1 MNRLELRK
9 LSLEFR
15 RLSSNLL
22 NSTDDTADINLSR
35 FLKFIDGNE
44 LISGIIQD
52 KISGVDY
59 DFKECYDI
67 GSDDWADYTP
77 PVDEACHIK
86 AQYDYLNFINN
97 ENTVN
102 VRSQAMNYCWSD
114 KKINT
119 IIQNFLDM
127 AFKPLIDFINDQLSM
142 EMIVYD
148 EKAKAMGGNTYIQ
161 NIETVN
167 GSASQ
172 QNSGVINTYNTT
184 NDTSSMLDLIDKL
197 LASLPEIQGVD
208 AEEIE
213 NVKDD
218 LEMVQEQLKTD
229 NPKKNRIGKALVGI
243 KKFAG
248 DFSMKLAVTL
258 AAGAVTGADGKFER
272 SGLGSD
278 GKCKEATN
286 TAFNFLK
293 ANSNRIS
300 GSISTT
306 TKDYIINY
314 QDLQGIG
321 MTDKLALPT
330 LIALSSV
337 ALGKPVASS
346 LAVLGEISIAGTLIK
361 VDELANSLQVC
372 LDSGAKKVL
381 LPIVSAADIGAV
393 PSDLIGCFNLIFY
406 SSAEDAVYKALG
418 VE

>member
-22 NSTDDTADINLSR
+22 NSTNDTADINLSR

-44 LISGIIQD
+44 LISVIIQD

-59 DFKECYDI
+59 DFKKCYAI
-67 GSDDWADYTP
+67 GCSGWADYNP
-77 PVDEACHIK
+77 PEDEACHIK

-142 EMIVYD
+142 EMIAYD
-148 EKAKAMGGNTYIQ
+148 EEEKAMGGNTYIQ

-184 NDTSSMLDLIDKL
+184 NDTSSMLELIDKL

-208 AEEIE
+208 EEEIE

-248 DFSMKLAVTL
+248 DFYMKLAVTL
-258 AAGAVTGADGKFER
+258 AAGAVTGADWGMLLQQLE
-272 SGLGSD
+272 
-278 GKCKEATN
+278 
-286 TAFNFLK
+286 NFI
-293 ANSNRIS
+293 R
-300 GSISTT
+300 
-306 TKDYIINY
+306 
-314 QDLQGIG
+314 
-321 MTDKLALPT
+321 
-330 LIALSSV
+330 
-337 ALGKPVASS
+337 
-346 LAVLGEISIAGTLIK
+346 
-361 VDELANSLQVC
+361 
-372 LDSGAKKVL
+372 
-381 LPIVSAADIGAV
+381 
-393 PSDLIGCFNLIFY
+393 
-406 SSAEDAVYKALG
+406 
-418 VE
+418 

>member
-22 NSTDDTADINLSR
+22 NSTNDTADINLSR

-59 DFKECYDI
+59 DFKKCYAI
-67 GSDDWADYTP
+67 GCSGWADYNP
-77 PVDEACHIK
+77 PEDEACHIK

-142 EMIVYD
+142 EMIVL
-148 EKAKAMGGNTYIQ
+148 EEEEKAMGGNTYIQ

-184 NDTSSMLDLIDKL
+184 NDTGSMLELIDKL

-258 AAGAVTGADGKFER
+258 AAGAVTGADWGMLLQQLE
-272 SGLGSD
+272 
-278 GKCKEATN
+278 
-286 TAFNFLK
+286 NFI
-293 ANSNRIS
+293 R
-300 GSISTT
+300 
-306 TKDYIINY
+306 
-314 QDLQGIG
+314 
-321 MTDKLALPT
+321 
-330 LIALSSV
+330 
-337 ALGKPVASS
+337 
-346 LAVLGEISIAGTLIK
+346 
-361 VDELANSLQVC
+361 
-372 LDSGAKKVL
+372 
-381 LPIVSAADIGAV
+381 
-393 PSDLIGCFNLIFY
+393 
-406 SSAEDAVYKALG
+406 
-418 VE
+418 

>member
-1 MNRLELRK
+1 MNRLGLRK

-35 FLKFIDGNE
+35 FLKFINGNE

-67 GSDDWADYTP
+67 GSADWADYTP

-127 AFKPLIDFINDQLSM
+127 AFKPLIDYINDQLSM
-142 EMIVYD
+142 KMIVYD
-148 EKAKAMGGNTYIQ
+148 EEEKAMGGNTYIQ

-184 NDTSSMLDLIDKL
+184 NDTSSMITLIDKL
-197 LASLPEIQGVD
+197 LESLPAIQGVD

-218 LEMVQEQLKTD
+218 LEIIQEQLK
-229 NPKKNRIGKALVGI
+229 NNVPKKKRIEKALTGI
-243 KKFAG
+243 KKFAS

-258 AAGAVTGADGKFER
+258 AAGAVTGADWSMLLER
-272 SGLGSD
+272 
-278 GKCKEATN
+278 
-286 TAFNFLK
+286 
-293 ANSNRIS
+293 
-300 GSISTT
+300 
-306 TKDYIINY
+306 
-314 QDLQGIG
+314 
-321 MTDKLALPT
+321 
-330 LIALSSV
+330 
-337 ALGKPVASS
+337 
-346 LAVLGEISIAGTLIK
+346 
-361 VDELANSLQVC
+361 
-372 LDSGAKKVL
+372 
-381 LPIVSAADIGAV
+381 
-393 PSDLIGCFNLIFY
+393 
-406 SSAEDAVYKALG
+406 
-418 VE
+418 VESFIR

>member
-1 MNRLELRK
+1 MNRLGLRK

-35 FLKFIDGNE
+35 FLKFINGNE

-59 DFKECYDI
+59 DFKKCYTI
-67 GSDDWADYTP
+67 GCSGWADYNP
-77 PVDEACHIK
+77 PEDEACHIK

-114 KKINT
+114 KKINI

-127 AFKPLIDFINDQLSM
+127 AFKPLIDYINDQLSM

-148 EKAKAMGGNTYIQ
+148 EEKKAMGGNTYIQ

-197 LASLPEIQGVD
+197 LATLPEIQGVD

-258 AAGAVTGADGKFER
+258 AAGAVTGADWGMLLQQLEKFIR
-272 SGLGSD
+272 
-278 GKCKEATN
+278 
-286 TAFNFLK
+286 
-293 ANSNRIS
+293 
-300 GSISTT
+300 
-306 TKDYIINY
+306 
-314 QDLQGIG
+314 
-321 MTDKLALPT
+321 
-330 LIALSSV
+330 
-337 ALGKPVASS
+337 
-346 LAVLGEISIAGTLIK
+346 
-361 VDELANSLQVC
+361 
-372 LDSGAKKVL
+372 
-381 LPIVSAADIGAV
+381 
-393 PSDLIGCFNLIFY
+393 
-406 SSAEDAVYKALG
+406 
-418 VE
+418 

>member
-22 NSTDDTADINLSR
+22 NSTNDTADINLSR

-59 DFKECYDI
+59 DFKMCYAIDNP
-67 GSDDWADYTP
+67 GWADYNP
-77 PVDEACHIK
+77 PEEEACHIK

-102 VRSQAMNYCWSD
+102 VRNQAMKYYWSD

-148 EKAKAMGGNTYIQ
+148 EEAKAMGGNTYIQ

-184 NDTSSMLDLIDKL
+184 NDTSSMLELIDKL

-208 AEEIE
+208 TEEIE

-218 LEMVQEQLKTD
+218 LEMVQEQLKLD

-258 AAGAVTGADGKFER
+258 AAGAVTGADWGMLLQQLE
-272 SGLGSD
+272 
-278 GKCKEATN
+278 
-286 TAFNFLK
+286 NFI
-293 ANSNRIS
+293 R
-300 GSISTT
+300 
-306 TKDYIINY
+306 
-314 QDLQGIG
+314 
-321 MTDKLALPT
+321 
-330 LIALSSV
+330 
-337 ALGKPVASS
+337 
-346 LAVLGEISIAGTLIK
+346 
-361 VDELANSLQVC
+361 
-372 LDSGAKKVL
+372 
-381 LPIVSAADIGAV
+381 
-393 PSDLIGCFNLIFY
+393 
-406 SSAEDAVYKALG
+406 
-418 VE
+418 

>member
-22 NSTDDTADINLSR
+22 NSTNDTADINLSR

-44 LISGIIQD
+44 LISGILQD

-59 DFKECYDI
+59 DFKKCYAI
-67 GSDDWADYTP
+67 GCSGWADYNP
-77 PVDEACHIK
+77 PEDEACHIK

-127 AFKPLIDFINDQLSM
+127 AFKPLIDYINDQLSM

-148 EKAKAMGGNTYIQ
+148 EEEKAMGGNTYIQ

-184 NDTSSMLDLIDKL
+184 NDTGSMLELIDKL

-258 AAGAVTGADGKFER
+258 AAGAVTGADWGMLLQQLE
-272 SGLGSD
+272 
-278 GKCKEATN
+278 
-286 TAFNFLK
+286 NFI
-293 ANSNRIS
+293 R
-300 GSISTT
+300 
-306 TKDYIINY
+306 
-314 QDLQGIG
+314 
-321 MTDKLALPT
+321 
-330 LIALSSV
+330 
-337 ALGKPVASS
+337 
-346 LAVLGEISIAGTLIK
+346 
-361 VDELANSLQVC
+361 
-372 LDSGAKKVL
+372 
-381 LPIVSAADIGAV
+381 
-393 PSDLIGCFNLIFY
+393 
-406 SSAEDAVYKALG
+406 
-418 VE
+418 

>member
-1 MNRLELRK
+1 MTCTIYILAPILSVLWGGYMNRLGLRK

-35 FLKFIDGNE
+35 FLKFINGNE

-59 DFKECYDI
+59 DFKKCYTI
-67 GSDDWADYTP
+67 GCSGWADYNP
-77 PVDEACHIK
+77 PEDEACHIK

-127 AFKPLIDFINDQLSM
+127 AFKPLIDYINDQLSM

-148 EKAKAMGGNTYIQ
+148 EEEKAMGGNTYIQ

-184 NDTSSMLDLIDKL
+184 NDTGSMLELIDKL

-258 AAGAVTGADGKFER
+258 AAGAVTGADWGMLLQQLE
-272 SGLGSD
+272 
-278 GKCKEATN
+278 
-286 TAFNFLK
+286 NFI
-293 ANSNRIS
+293 R
-300 GSISTT
+300 
-306 TKDYIINY
+306 
-314 QDLQGIG
+314 
-321 MTDKLALPT
+321 
-330 LIALSSV
+330 
-337 ALGKPVASS
+337 
-346 LAVLGEISIAGTLIK
+346 
-361 VDELANSLQVC
+361 
-372 LDSGAKKVL
+372 
-381 LPIVSAADIGAV
+381 
-393 PSDLIGCFNLIFY
+393 
-406 SSAEDAVYKALG
+406 
-418 VE
+418 

>member
-22 NSTDDTADINLSR
+22 NSTNDTADINLSR

-59 DFKECYDI
+59 DFKKCYAI
-67 GSDDWADYTP
+67 GCSGWADYNP
-77 PVDEACHIK
+77 PEDEACHIK
-86 AQYDYLNFINN
+86 AQYDYLNYINN

-142 EMIVYD
+142 EMIVID
-148 EKAKAMGGNTYIQ
+148 EEAKAMGGNTYIQ

-184 NDTSSMLDLIDKL
+184 NDTSSMLELIDKL
-197 LASLPEIQGVD
+197 LTSLPEIQGVG

-243 KKFAG
+243 KKFAS
-248 DFSMKLAVTL
+248 DFSKELVVTL
-258 AAGAVTGADGKFER
+258 AVGAVTGADWGMLLQQLE
-272 SGLGSD
+272 
-278 GKCKEATN
+278 
-286 TAFNFLK
+286 NFI
-293 ANSNRIS
+293 R
-300 GSISTT
+300 
-306 TKDYIINY
+306 
-314 QDLQGIG
+314 
-321 MTDKLALPT
+321 
-330 LIALSSV
+330 
-337 ALGKPVASS
+337 
-346 LAVLGEISIAGTLIK
+346 
-361 VDELANSLQVC
+361 
-372 LDSGAKKVL
+372 
-381 LPIVSAADIGAV
+381 
-393 PSDLIGCFNLIFY
+393 
-406 SSAEDAVYKALG
+406 
-418 VE
+418 

>member
-1 MNRLELRK
+1 MNRLGLRK

-35 FLKFIDGNE
+35 FLKFINGNE

-59 DFKECYDI
+59 DFKKCYTI
-67 GSDDWADYTP
+67 GCSGWADYNP
-77 PVDEACHIK
+77 PEDEACHIK
-86 AQYDYLNFINN
+86 SQYDYLNFINN

-114 KKINT
+114 KKINI

-127 AFKPLIDFINDQLSM
+127 AFKPLIDYINDQLSM

-148 EKAKAMGGNTYIQ
+148 EEKKAMGGNTYIQ

-184 NDTSSMLDLIDKL
+184 NDTGSMLELIDKL

-258 AAGAVTGADGKFER
+258 AAGAVTGADWGMLLQQLE
-272 SGLGSD
+272 
-278 GKCKEATN
+278 
-286 TAFNFLK
+286 NFI
-293 ANSNRIS
+293 R
-300 GSISTT
+300 
-306 TKDYIINY
+306 
-314 QDLQGIG
+314 
-321 MTDKLALPT
+321 
-330 LIALSSV
+330 
-337 ALGKPVASS
+337 
-346 LAVLGEISIAGTLIK
+346 
-361 VDELANSLQVC
+361 
-372 LDSGAKKVL
+372 
-381 LPIVSAADIGAV
+381 
-393 PSDLIGCFNLIFY
+393 
-406 SSAEDAVYKALG
+406 
-418 VE
+418 

>member
-22 NSTDDTADINLSR
+22 NSTNDTADINLSR

-59 DFKECYDI
+59 DFKMCYAIDNP
-67 GSDDWADYTP
+67 GWTDYNP
-77 PVDEACHIK
+77 PKEEACHIK

-102 VRSQAMNYCWSD
+102 VRNQAMKYYWSD

-148 EKAKAMGGNTYIQ
+148 EEAKAMGGNTYIQ

-184 NDTSSMLDLIDKL
+184 NDTSSMLELIDKL

-208 AEEIE
+208 TEEIE

-218 LEMVQEQLKTD
+218 LEMVQEQLKLD

-258 AAGAVTGADGKFER
+258 AAGAVTGADWGMLLQQLE
-272 SGLGSD
+272 
-278 GKCKEATN
+278 
-286 TAFNFLK
+286 NFI
-293 ANSNRIS
+293 R
-300 GSISTT
+300 
-306 TKDYIINY
+306 
-314 QDLQGIG
+314 
-321 MTDKLALPT
+321 
-330 LIALSSV
+330 
-337 ALGKPVASS
+337 
-346 LAVLGEISIAGTLIK
+346 
-361 VDELANSLQVC
+361 
-372 LDSGAKKVL
+372 
-381 LPIVSAADIGAV
+381 
-393 PSDLIGCFNLIFY
+393 
-406 SSAEDAVYKALG
+406 
-418 VE
+418 

>member
-1 MNRLELRK
+1 MPVLWGGYMNRLELRK

-148 EKAKAMGGNTYIQ
+148 EEAKAMGGNTYIQ

-258 AAGAVTGADGKFER
+258 AAGAVTGADWGMLLQQLE
-272 SGLGSD
+272 
-278 GKCKEATN
+278 
-286 TAFNFLK
+286 NFI
-293 ANSNRIS
+293 R
-300 GSISTT
+300 
-306 TKDYIINY
+306 
-314 QDLQGIG
+314 
-321 MTDKLALPT
+321 
-330 LIALSSV
+330 
-337 ALGKPVASS
+337 
-346 LAVLGEISIAGTLIK
+346 
-361 VDELANSLQVC
+361 
-372 LDSGAKKVL
+372 
-381 LPIVSAADIGAV
+381 
-393 PSDLIGCFNLIFY
+393 
-406 SSAEDAVYKALG
+406 
-418 VE
+418 

>member
-22 NSTDDTADINLSR
+22 NSTNDTADINLSR

-59 DFKECYDI
+59 DFKKCYAI
-67 GSDDWADYTP
+67 GCSGWADYNP
-77 PVDEACHIK
+77 PEDEACHIK
-86 AQYDYLNFINN
+86 AQYDYLNYINN

-142 EMIVYD
+142 EMIVLD
-148 EKAKAMGGNTYIQ
+148 EEAKAMGGNTYIQ

-184 NDTSSMLDLIDKL
+184 NDTSSMLELIDKL
-197 LASLPEIQGVD
+197 LTSLPEIQGVG

-218 LEMVQEQLKTD
+218 LEMVQEQLKTN
-229 NPKKNRIGKALVGI
+229 NPKKNRIGKALGGI
-243 KKFAG
+243 KKFAS
-248 DFSMKLAVTL
+248 DFSKELVVTL
-258 AAGAVTGADGKFER
+258 AVGAVTGADWGMLLQQLE
-272 SGLGSD
+272 
-278 GKCKEATN
+278 
-286 TAFNFLK
+286 NFI
-293 ANSNRIS
+293 R
-300 GSISTT
+300 
-306 TKDYIINY
+306 
-314 QDLQGIG
+314 
-321 MTDKLALPT
+321 
-330 LIALSSV
+330 
-337 ALGKPVASS
+337 
-346 LAVLGEISIAGTLIK
+346 
-361 VDELANSLQVC
+361 
-372 LDSGAKKVL
+372 
-381 LPIVSAADIGAV
+381 
-393 PSDLIGCFNLIFY
+393 
-406 SSAEDAVYKALG
+406 
-418 VE
+418 